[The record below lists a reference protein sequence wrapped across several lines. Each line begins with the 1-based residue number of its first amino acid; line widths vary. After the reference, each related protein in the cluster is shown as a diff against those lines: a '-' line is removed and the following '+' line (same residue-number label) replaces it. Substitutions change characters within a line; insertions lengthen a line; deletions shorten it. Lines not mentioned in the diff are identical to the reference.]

1 LSGDIARLLA
11 ASEADEHA
19 GTPRREVPEI
29 RLSGLW
35 LERVGFPK
43 GTRYLMSADRS
54 FATIY
59 LQADI
64 PKADP
69 EAAMTFGPQGAVSPR
84 EPHRPRYGTTSLF
97 ARFSVGRPT
106 LATTA
111 A

>member
-1 LSGDIARLLA
+1 MARNPRKSSRGTSSSKTFSAIALPTTRHRVPSNWRVVTARLLA
-11 ASEADEHA
+11 ASEADEDA

-43 GTRYLMSADRS
+43 GTRYLLSADRS

-64 PKADP
+64 PK
-69 EAAMTFGPQGAVSPR
+69 R
-84 EPHRPRYGTTSLF
+84 
-97 ARFSVGRPT
+97 ARRSRR
-106 LATTA
+106 
-111 A
+111 

>member
-1 LSGDIARLLA
+1 MARKPRKSSRGTSSSTTPPSSEAPTTRHRFPSNWRIVTARLLPE
-11 ASEADEHA
+11 SEADEHA

-59 LQADI
+59 LQADM
-64 PKADP
+64 PKRRRRR
-69 EAAMTFGPQGAVSPR
+69 Q
-84 EPHRPRYGTTSLF
+84 
-97 ARFSVGRPT
+97 
-106 LATTA
+106 
-111 A
+111 